1 MSAKPETLVAIF
13 QDSDGLIRAAKSLV
27 DQGREEFEALSPM
40 PVSGL
45 DDVIPHGPSNV
56 RWFTLF
62 GCIAGAVLGMA
73 FQIATVV
80 AWPIWVGGKPIISLP
95 AFVIV
100 AFEMTILGGAFAT
113 MAGLM
118 MNSKLPMIGRD
129 YYHQGCSQSDFALII
144 KLKPDERSEVESS
157 LLEAGAIEVKL
168 IEPQSVLLGIE
179 VE

>member
-1 MSAKPETLVAIF
+1 MSEKPETLVAVF
-13 QDSDGLIRAAKSLV
+13 QDSDSLVQAAKSLL

-40 PVSGL
+40 PVPEL
-45 DDVIPHGPSNV
+45 EDVLSRRPSNV
-56 RWFTLF
+56 RWFTLL

-80 AWPIWVGGKPIISLP
+80 MWPIWVGGKPIMSLP
-95 AFVIV
+95 AFVVI
-100 AFEMTILGGAFAT
+100 AFEMSILVGAVAT

-118 MNSKLPMIGRD
+118 VNAKLPMIGRD

-144 KLKPDERSEVESS
+144 KLDPDERPAVESS
-157 LLEAGAIEVKL
+157 LLKAGATEVKQ

-179 VE
+179 DE